1 MDDDDYYPPERVAH
15 VVRKFQQNPG
25 IELAGSSEIFMYYT
39 DIKTIYNVSRNY
51 SVYLDVVNVLMNPDR
66 ERQFGYGRP
75 QVTHL
80 MVPQLFFGVN
90 GRW

>member
-1 MDDDDYYPPERVAH
+1 
-15 VVRKFQQNPG
+15 
-25 IELAGSSEIFMYYT
+25 
-39 DIKTIYNVSRNY
+39 
-51 SVYLDVVNVLMNPDR
+51 VYLDVVNVLMNPDR